1 MKLFF
6 MALMAAFLIP
16 LSPAHALDNQAV
28 AQAEEYLRGLTTAR
42 ADFIQRSSAGSVLT
56 GKFYLD
62 RPGRLRFEYNEV
74 KDFIVADGLFIY
86 FYDAQMKEQ
95 SNAPIGQTL
104 ADFLLRKDLTL
115 TGDLKATESF
125 QQGGFTFLTLVQKN
139 DPGAGRVQLVFSDV
153 PFVLRKW
160 RITDPQGD
168 VTEVE
173 LKNMERDIA
182 LDDELFAY
190 YNPERTPLNQ

>member
-1 MKLFF
+1 MKTLF
-6 MALMAAFLIP
+6 LAFLICC
-16 LSPAHALDNQAV
+16 AALP
-28 AQAEEYLRGLTTAR
+28 AQAQVSAEDVSRAQDYLRQLSTAR
-42 ADFIQRSSAGSVLT
+42 ADFIQRSSAGPVLT

-86 FYDAQMKEQ
+86 FYDAALGEQ

-104 ADFLLRKDLTL
+104 ADFLLRKDLSL
-115 TGDLKATESF
+115 TGELNAIESF
-125 QQGGFTFLTLVQKN
+125 KQGGFTYITLIQKN
-139 DPGAGRVQLVFSDV
+139 DPGAGQVQLVFAEV
-153 PFVLRKW
+153 PYGLRKW
-160 RITDPQGD
+160 RITDPQGE

-173 LKNMERDIA
+173 LKNMERDIE

-190 YNPERTPLNQ
+190 YNPKPRPLN